1 MPKMPKQGLIP
12 GADKVIMPAPN
23 NKADRETLKA
33 LVRVKLEDGKTYRT
47 VASEVGVSL
56 STIHRWNKQTVKP
69 EEMEAAKNAI
79 TALDLQTLSK
89 TSLINH
95 LVLDAIIE
103 KASNGELD
111 DEDIKTLSRVGVDT
125 SKIHG
130 IHWDKVLLRD
140 GTLAQPT
147 HPVTIEKVVAMLL
160 AKGQAD
166 RDAADRIREERKAY
180 EDMQREEKNVTPP
193 R

>member
-1 MPKMPKQGLIP
+1 
-12 GADKVIMPAPN
+12 MPAPN

-33 LVRVKLEDGKTYRT
+33 LVRVKLEDGKTYRD
-47 VASEVGVSL
+47 VANEVGVSL

-69 EEMEAAKNAI
+69 DEMEAAKNAI

-89 TSLINH
+89 TSLINR

-111 DEDIKTLSRVGVDT
+111 KEDIKTLSRVGVDT

-130 IHWDKVLLRD
+130 IHWDKVMLRD
-140 GTLAQPT
+140 GTIS
-147 HPVTIEKVVAMLL
+147 HPQLSPSPEQMILLLVAK
-160 AKGQAD
+160 AEAD
-166 RDAADRIREERKAY
+166 RAKAASIQVEKEAY
-180 EDMQREEKNVTPP
+180 EAMKEQGIIDL
-193 R
+193 

>member
-1 MPKMPKQGLIP
+1 MPKQGLIP

-69 EEMEAAKNAI
+69 AEMEAAKNAI

-103 KASNGELD
+103 KANNGELD

-130 IHWDKVLLRD
+130 IHWDKVMMRD
-140 GTLAQPT
+140 GTLAHPIQ
-147 HPVTIEKVVAMLL
+147 PVTYEKAVALLL

-166 RDAADRIREERKAY
+166 RDAAERIREERKAY
-180 EDMQREEKNVTPP
+180 EVMQREEKNVTPP
-193 R
+193 HKS

>member
-1 MPKMPKQGLIP
+1 
-12 GADKVIMPAPN
+12 MPAPN

-69 EEMEAAKNAI
+69 DEMEAAKNAI

-130 IHWDKVLLRD
+130 IHWDTVMLRD
-140 GTLAQPT
+140 GILAQPT
-147 HPVTIEKVVAMLL
+147 HPLTLEGATALLL
-160 AKGQAD
+160 AQAQAD
-166 RDAADRIREERKAY
+166 KDAAERIREERMMFKV
-180 EDMQREEKNVTPP
+180 MQAEGHMKDVTPS

>member
-1 MPKMPKQGLIP
+1 
-12 GADKVIMPAPN
+12 MPAPN

-33 LVRVKLEDGKTYRT
+33 LVRVKLEDGKTYRD
-47 VASEVGVSL
+47 VANEVGVSL

-69 EEMEAAKNAI
+69 DEMEAAKNAI

-89 TSLINH
+89 TSLINR

-111 DEDIKTLSRVGVDT
+111 KEDIKTLSRVGVDT

-130 IHWDKVLLRD
+130 IHWDKVMLRD
-140 GTLAQPT
+140 GTIS
-147 HPVTIEKVVAMLL
+147 HPQLSPSPEQMILLLL
-160 AKGQAD
+160 AKAEAD
-166 RDAADRIREERKAY
+166 RAKADSIRVEKEAY
-180 EDMQREEKNVTPP
+180 EVMKEQGIIDL
-193 R
+193 

>member
-1 MPKMPKQGLIP
+1 
-12 GADKVIMPAPN
+12 MPAPN

-33 LVRVKLEDGKTYRT
+33 LVRVKLEDGKTYRD
-47 VASEVGVSL
+47 VANEVGVSL

-69 EEMEAAKNAI
+69 DEMEAAKNAI

-89 TSLINH
+89 TSLINR

-111 DEDIKTLSRVGVDT
+111 KEDIKTLSRVGVDT

-130 IHWDKVLLRD
+130 IHWDKVMLRD
-140 GTLAQPT
+140 GTLS
-147 HPVTIEKVVAMLL
+147 HPQLSASPEQMILLLL
-160 AKGQAD
+160 AKAEAD
-166 RDAADRIREERKAY
+166 RAKAASIQVEKEAY
-180 EDMQREEKNVTPP
+180 QAMQEKGIIDL
-193 R
+193 

>member
-1 MPKMPKQGLIP
+1 
-12 GADKVIMPAPN
+12 MPAPN

-33 LVRVKLEDGKTYRT
+33 LVRVKLEEGKTYRD

-69 EEMEAAKNAI
+69 DEMEAAKNAI

-103 KASNGELD
+103 KANNGELD

-130 IHWDKVLLRD
+130 IHWDKVMLRD

-147 HPVTIEKVVAMLL
+147 HPITLEGVTAMLL

-166 RDAADRIREERKAY
+166 RDRAEMIKEERKAY

>member
-1 MPKMPKQGLIP
+1 
-12 GADKVIMPAPN
+12 MPAPN

-56 STIHRWNKQTVKP
+56 STIHRWNMQIVKP
-69 EEMEAAKNAI
+69 DEMEAAKNAI

-103 KASNGELD
+103 KASRGELD

-130 IHWDKVLLRD
+130 IHWDKVMMRD
-140 GTLAQPT
+140 GTLAPPT
-147 HPVTIEKVVAMLL
+147 HPVSFDSVVAMLL
-160 AKGQAD
+160 SKGEAD
-166 RDAADRIREERKAY
+166 RAAAERIREEKEMY
-180 EDMQREEKNVTPP
+180 KTLKSDMKGVIDV
-193 R
+193 

>member
-1 MPKMPKQGLIP
+1 M
-12 GADKVIMPAPN
+12 
-23 NKADRETLKA
+23 
-33 LVRVKLEDGKTYRT
+33 
-47 VASEVGVSL
+47 SL

-69 EEMEAAKNAI
+69 DEMEAAKNAI

-103 KASNGELD
+103 KANNGELD

-140 GTLAQPT
+140 GIGHQPT
-147 HPVTIEKVVAMLL
+147 QTLSPEAMVAMLL
-160 AKGQAD
+160 AKGEEH
-166 RDAADRIREERKAY
+166 RAAAERIKEEREMYKTMQG
-180 EDMQREEKNVTPP
+180 DMKGVIDV
-193 R
+193 

>member
-1 MPKMPKQGLIP
+1 
-12 GADKVIMPAPN
+12 MPAPN

-33 LVRVKLEDGKTYRT
+33 LVRVKLADGKTYRT

-56 STIHRWNKQTVKP
+56 STIHRWNMQTVKP
-69 EEMEAAKNAI
+69 DEMEAAKNAI

-89 TSLINH
+89 TSLINR

-130 IHWDKVLLRD
+130 IHWDKVLIRD
-140 GTLAQPT
+140 GTIT
-147 HPVTIEKVVAMLL
+147 HLPSRASPEQMILLLL
-160 AKGQAD
+160 AKAEAD
-166 RDAADRIREERKAY
+166 RAKAASIEVEKKAY
-180 EDMQREEKNVTPP
+180 EVMKEQGIIDL
-193 R
+193 

>member
-1 MPKMPKQGLIP
+1 
-12 GADKVIMPAPN
+12 MPAPN

-56 STIHRWNKQTVKP
+56 STIHRWNMQTVKP
-69 EEMEAAKNAI
+69 DEMEAAKNAI
-79 TALDLQTLSK
+79 TALDLQTLSR
-89 TSLINH
+89 TSLINR

-130 IHWDKVLLRD
+130 IHWDKVMMRD
-140 GTLAQPT
+140 GTIT
-147 HPVTIEKVVAMLL
+147 HLPSRASPEQMILLLL
-160 AKGQAD
+160 AKAEAD
-166 RDAADRIREERKAY
+166 RAKADSIRVEKEAY
-180 EDMQREEKNVTPP
+180 EAMKEQGIIDL
-193 R
+193 

>member
-1 MPKMPKQGLIP
+1 
-12 GADKVIMPAPN
+12 MPAPN

-56 STIHRWNKQTVKP
+56 STIHRWNKQTVEP
-69 EEMEAAKNAI
+69 AEMEAAKNAI

-111 DEDIKTLSRVGVDT
+111 KEDIKTLSRVGVDT

-130 IHWDKVLLRD
+130 IHWDKVMLRD
-140 GTLAQPT
+140 GTLSLPQKSTSPEQM
-147 HPVTIEKVVAMLL
+147 ILL
-160 AKGQAD
+160 LFAKAEAD
-166 RDAADRIREERKAY
+166 RAKTASIEAEKEMY
-180 EDMQREEKNVTPP
+180 EVMQEKGLIDL
-193 R
+193 

>member
-1 MPKMPKQGLIP
+1 
-12 GADKVIMPAPN
+12 MPAPN
-23 NKADRETLKA
+23 NKADKETLKA
-33 LVRVKLEDGKTYRT
+33 LVRVKLAEGKTYRA

-89 TSLINH
+89 TSLINR

-103 KASNGELD
+103 KANNGELD

-130 IHWDKVLLRD
+130 IHWDKVMMRD
-140 GTLAQPT
+140 GTLVQPT
-147 HPVTIEKVVAMLL
+147 HPVSVDSVIAMLL
-160 AKGQAD
+160 SRGEAD
-166 RDAADRIREERKAY
+166 RAMADRIREEKEMY
-180 EDMQREEKNVTPP
+180 KTLKSDMKGVIDV
-193 R
+193 

>member
-1 MPKMPKQGLIP
+1 
-12 GADKVIMPAPN
+12 MPAPN

-33 LVRVKLEDGKTYRT
+33 LVRVKLAEGKPYRT

-69 EEMEAAKNAI
+69 DEMEAAKNAI

-89 TSLINH
+89 TSLINR

-103 KASNGELD
+103 KANNGELD

-130 IHWDKVLLRD
+130 IHWDKVMLRD
-140 GTLAQPT
+140 GTLAQPI
-147 HPVTIEKVVAMLL
+147 IERLGGLL
-160 AKGQAD
+160 AAHCGLRVVPTNQPNDKQNRQDQDKQA
-166 RDAADRIREERKAY
+166 RGLPRPADKA
-180 EDMQREEKNVTPP
+180 
-193 R
+193 

>member
-1 MPKMPKQGLIP
+1 
-12 GADKVIMPAPN
+12 MPAPN

-33 LVRVKLEDGKTYRT
+33 LVRVKLEDGKTYRA

-69 EEMEAAKNAI
+69 DEMEAAKNAI

-111 DEDIKTLSRVGVDT
+111 EEDIKTLSRVGVDT

-130 IHWDKVLLRD
+130 IHWDKVMMRD
-140 GTLAQPT
+140 GTLIQPT
-147 HPVTIEKVVAMLL
+147 HPVSFESVVAMLL
-160 AKGQAD
+160 SKGEAD
-166 RDAADRIREERKAY
+166 RAMADRIREERKAF
-180 EDMQREEKNVTPP
+180 ELMQAKEKDVTP